1 MSLPIEEKHVRVIL
15 ADDQELVR
23 SGIRSMIKDLKDYE
37 IVAEA
42 ADGISTLSAVSE
54 YLPDVLLLD
63 MQMPT
68 LGGMEV
74 LKRLSKE
81 DNSPLVL
88 VVSAS
93 EPGLNVSEALKSGA
107 SGYITKN
114 ASKEEFELAL
124 KTIVSG
130 KKYVSPSIASHANNT
145 GSSENP
151 ILNLSERERE
161 IFKLLA
167 EGKKNKEVAKV
178 LFISP
183 RTVDTHRLNIMK
195 KLGLA
200 TNGELVQ
207 LAIRYSVL

>member
-1 MSLPIEEKHVRVIL
+1 MSLPIEEKQVRVIL

-54 YLPDVLLLD
+54 HLPDVLLLD

-114 ASKEEFELAL
+114 ASREEFELAL

-130 KKYVSPSIASHANNT
+130 KKYVSPSIARHANNN

-207 LAIRYSVL
+207 LAIRYSVV